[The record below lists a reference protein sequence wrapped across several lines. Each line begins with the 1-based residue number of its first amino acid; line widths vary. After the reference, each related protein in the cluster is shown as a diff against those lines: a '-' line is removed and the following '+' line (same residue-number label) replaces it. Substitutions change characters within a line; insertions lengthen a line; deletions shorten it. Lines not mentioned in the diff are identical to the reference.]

1 MFAFSPLVGWMS
13 DRFGRSPVLVLG
25 GLTLF
30 AAVLLAG
37 TTDAGPSTQP
47 TVGLF
52 LLGLGWSFALIASSA
67 LLVDVVP
74 LRDRPSAQGFSDLL
88 MGLAA
93 AAGGAVSGVVVDVW
107 GYDALNAGAGVLVI
121 VVLAAAWAGRGS
133 IERPPTPAGEAA
145 AA

>member
-1 MFAFSPLVGWMS
+1 
-13 DRFGRSPVLVLG
+13 
-25 GLTLF
+25 
-30 AAVLLAG
+30 
-37 TTDAGPSTQP
+37 
-47 TVGLF
+47 
-52 LLGLGWSFALIASSA
+52 
-67 LLVDVVP
+67 
-74 LRDRPSAQGFSDLL
+74 